1 MLSLFGIFLGLG
13 LLMYLALKGYSHMIV
28 RPSAVS
34 TAASITS
41 NTASL
46 AIAATTAAKASKAIV
61 IKGVGLNAAVS
72 AAVSGTNAALFTIA
86 PASFAPVSGAVLDS
100 IIVTYTPVAAGSHS
114 AVLTVSSQGA
124 TDLVINL
131 SGTAAS

>member
-1 MLSLFGIFLGLG
+1 M
-13 LLMYLALKGYSHMIV
+13 
-28 RPSAVS
+28 AV
-34 TAASITS
+34 T
-41 NTASL
+41 
-46 AIAATTAAKASKAIV
+46 ATTAAKASKAIV

-86 PASFAPVSGAVLDS
+86 PASFTPVSGAVLDS